1 MYQNHNTEATRA
13 HTRLGLHTN
22 RPNPSRQ
29 HPVDGLLN
37 ANSLTADTSRT
48 SIAWHTLATPTALP
62 ATNIAAFEPAYLS
75 VPVFSRLRSR
85 HLNNLARFALN
96 HHVAVLT
103 QSGAL
108 LGVGLRGAG
117 ISLRKLIILV
127 FSLRHGLTRAW
138 RDCRRNVSSARAKP
152 PEPLEAFP

>member
-1 MYQNHNTEATRA
+1 M
-13 HTRLGLHTN
+13 
-22 RPNPSRQ
+22 
-29 HPVDGLLN
+29 
-37 ANSLTADTSRT
+37 
-48 SIAWHTLATPTALP
+48 
-62 ATNIAAFEPAYLS
+62 NIAAFEPAYLS

-138 RDCRRNVSSARAKP
+138 RDIAG
-152 PEPLEAFP
+152 ET